1 MPSKSQQGKRAA
13 PHRPSIG
20 VPPKNW
26 PEDVQYLTNPTYSP
40 MITLDERSALSRLTA
55 ESTTYAKIAPEALK
69 SPCPWVEIRTI
80 EDTKHPAHGQRGL
93 FAFQHLQPDS
103 FICLYLGDVHT
114 NSMSDTD
121 PHSDYDLSYDRDIGL
136 SVDAAR
142 SGSEARFAN
151 DYRGVVER
159 PNSEFRDCF
168 VQVKSD
174 KRSSG
179 LKWERRVGIFVLSAG
194 KAGKRKAG
202 VKAGEEILITYGKG
216 YWEGRKLMATFR
228 KDSEMRE
235 YQDMLCLLVAVMH
248 ADTPIAQ

>member
-1 MPSKSQQGKRAA
+1 MPSESQLEKRAA
-13 PHRPSIG
+13 PHQPSIG
-20 VPPKNW
+20 VLPRKW
-26 PEDVQYLTNPTYSP
+26 PGDIQYLTSPTYSP
-40 MITLDERSALSRLTA
+40 MITVDERIALSRLTA
-55 ESTTYAKIAPEALK
+55 ESTTYAKIPPEALK
-69 SPCPWVEIRTI
+69 SPCPRVDIRTI
-80 EDTKHPAHGQRGL
+80 ENTEHPAHGQRGL
-93 FAFQHLQPDS
+93 FASQHLQPDL
-103 FICLYLGDVHT
+103 FVCLYLGHVHT

-151 DYRGVVER
+151 DYRGVAER

-174 KRSSG
+174 KRSGG

-202 VKAGEEILITYGKG
+202 VKAGEEILVTYGKG

-228 KDSEMRE
+228 KDFEMLRI
-235 YQDMLCLLVAVMH
+235 
-248 ADTPIAQ
+248 ADTALQA